1 MTTITGPE
9 LHQLLLDKWDYSY
22 DLQLRRYQ
30 DKICLQVMWKYLEQV
45 SFSMTDAEYFA
56 HLDQIADYL
65 TALEAVD
72 QVRDYVTKT
81 REKPRIGKAVTI
93 VLNVDLGGRASEWM
107 VEM

>member
-1 MTTITGPE
+1 MTTITGSE

-45 SFSMTDAEYFA
+45 SFSMTDDEYFA

>member
-1 MTTITGPE
+1 MSMMTGTE

-45 SFSMTDAEYFA
+45 SFSMTEAEYEA
-56 HLDQIADYL
+56 HLAQVADYL
-65 TALEAVD
+65 TALGAVD

-93 VLNVDLGGRASEWM
+93 VLDVDLGGRASEWM
-107 VEM
+107 LEL